1 MLSFIVDWIGRS
13 WGVPETVDVEAH
25 DTFSDVAV
33 RSGLTRSEMGIRF
46 QKDEFGRLFR
56 AIGHWESIE
65 IMTAYGSIVESVEDV
80 PAGADGGIDAVI
92 RITTATERGASN
104 VAARIRKMI
113 TQQSY

>member
-13 WGVPETVDVEAH
+13 WGAAETVEVEST
-25 DTFSDVAV
+25 DTFSNVAE
-33 RSGLTRSEMGIRF
+33 SAGLTRSEMGIRF
-46 QKDEFGRLFR
+46 QRHEFGRLLK

-65 IMTAYGSIVESVEDV
+65 IMTAYGSIVDTIDDV

-92 RITTATERGASN
+92 RITTASERGAKN

-113 TQQSY
+113 THQSY